1 MKNIVPLTF
10 VPFDKQP
17 VRVVVMDVVQYIYT
31 CVISAT
37 APKLQMDEYVCNF
50 V

>member
-10 VPFDKQP
+10 IPFDKQP
-17 VRVVVMDVVQYIYT
+17 VRVVIMDVVQYIYT
-31 CVISAT
+31 CFVSAT